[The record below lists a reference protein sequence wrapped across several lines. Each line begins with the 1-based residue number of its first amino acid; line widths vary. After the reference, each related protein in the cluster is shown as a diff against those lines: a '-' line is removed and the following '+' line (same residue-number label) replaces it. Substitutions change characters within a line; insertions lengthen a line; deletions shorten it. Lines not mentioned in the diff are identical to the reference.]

1 MLKLKFYQVENVV
14 LMKVLEQDNKEDLY
28 FAYDDF
34 ILQSMDYPEIYN
46 EDKIYLQGS
55 DEDNNN
61 KMSCYDFETSEK
73 AENFINKAM
82 AAVKEYNR
90 KYSQTEAENSIKLKE
105 FIAE

>member
-14 LMKVLEQDNKEDLY
+14 LMKVLEQDDVDVY
-28 FAYDDF
+28 FNYDDF
-34 ILQSMDYPEIYN
+34 ILQSMDYPEIYDEN
-46 EDKIYLQGS
+46 KIYLQGS

-61 KMSCYDFETSEK
+61 KMSCYDFETNEK

-82 AAVKEYNR
+82 LAVKEYNR
-90 KYSQTEAENSIKLKE
+90 RYSQTEAENSIKLKE